1 MHHIGK
7 WFACTILVALH
18 AWAQVDGRLS
28 GTVVDP
34 TGASVPAAKV
44 SLYLPG
50 VKIAALTA
58 MTTSDGD
65 FDFAAVRPN
74 YYTLVVESA
83 GFAKYSQ
90 VEVKVDPARQVTLPP
105 IQLSLATSA
114 QTVEV
119 SGAVTGVDTTT
130 AEVVTTVSTTQI
142 ENLPVLDRQVSNL
155 FVLQAGV
162 AANGRA
168 NTVINGMRPTFTNL
182 FLEGVNIQDSVRT
195 NDLDYVPNKLTIAQV
210 SEFTVSTTNASP
222 TIGGA
227 ASSISLVIP
236 SGTNQYHG
244 SVYWYNRN
252 NFLGANDWF
261 NNMNGIARPFLN
273 LNQLGGTVGGPI
285 IKNKLFFYGNYEAYR
300 QRQTQPVTNTILTPT
315 ARQGILQYKVAGVV
329 QQFDVLKASGLQINP
344 FMQGLLSQVP
354 TTGNSNGRGD
364 GLNTTGYAFNAR
376 GDETRDNVT
385 LKGDYNLSP
394 KHVFSGSYVW
404 NRDIVDRPT
413 TGPFYTVI
421 PPIFNDNHDHFM
433 TASWR
438 WTPTA
443 NLTNELRGGFN
454 LSPGTFNNRQKLP
467 PYYVVGNTAVAAN
480 VATSTLLFSSPIESA
495 EVGEG
500 RNTNYYSIQDN
511 AQWIHSKHAVSFGFQ
526 MFQTRVGLFL
536 ANGTIPTYTLGI
548 STKSPYGFNAGSIP
562 GASST
567 DIATA
572 NNLLTT
578 LAGLVTSSSQTFNP
592 ATRTSGFVP
601 GAPAHNN
608 FSFNNYALYALDN
621 YKIMRRL
628 TLTIGLRW
636 DYFPP
641 VDETD
646 SLLIQPRLI
655 NNNPVTTLLGNATL
669 DFAGNSVGR
678 PLYKKDL
685 NNFAPNVALAWDVFG
700 NGRTSLRAG
709 YNIAYLNDN
718 ALNDVYNS
726 VASVNSGLTT
736 TRSLA
741 QLVATADA
749 PPPISTPP
757 FQVPTST
764 LDQFNQSP
772 SAPPAQGLMDPNLV
786 MPYVQQWTFGIE
798 HELKGFVFEG
808 RYVGNHVSK
817 IYRQIDFNQINV
829 NQGGFLQ
836 DFVRARNNGFLA
848 QSAGKGFVPAY
859 DPTISGSQQLTFFP
873 QLPAG
878 GALTNAT
885 VLADL
890 RSGEV
895 GTLAQLYQSNL
906 FFPSPGFSYFPN
918 PLALYSSALTNY
930 SNSTYNAVQFEVRKR
945 TKSGFQFQANYTFS
959 KALTDTFLQRGIE
972 ALLDNNNPGAEKAP
986 ANFNQTHA
994 FKLNHY
1000 YPLPFGPGQRFN
1012 PNNTVLRKVV
1022 EGWGLSG
1029 FWASY
1034 SGNPVAIYSARGTLN
1049 RAARSAYNTVD
1060 TNMTADQLRSL
1071 TGVFMTG
1078 NGPYWFNPAN
1088 IGPDTRGV
1096 APDGAAPF
1104 NGQVFFNPAP
1114 GTIGSLQRRILNAP
1128 WYNNY
1133 NFAVSKRTRITE
1145 RQSVELH
1152 VDFYNLFNHPNFFI
1166 NDQNVNNANFGKI
1179 TSQFTS
1185 IDGVG
1190 PRLIQFGLY
1199 YKF

>member
-1 MHHIGK
+1 MHHIAK
-7 WFACTILVALH
+7 LFVCAILVALH

-34 TGASVPAAKV
+34 TGASVPGAKA

-50 VKIAALTA
+50 VKTAALTTA
-58 MTTSDGD
+58 TTSDGN
-65 FDFAAVRPN
+65 FDFAAVRPD
-74 YYTLVVESA
+74 YYTLVIESA

-90 VEVKVDPARQVTLPP
+90 VDVKVDAARQTTLPP

-119 SGAVTGVDTTT
+119 SGSGTGVDTTT
-130 AEVVTTVSTTQI
+130 AEVATTVSTAQI
-142 ENLPVLDRQVSNL
+142 ANLPVLDRQVSNL

-162 AANGRA
+162 SANGRA

-182 FLEGVNIQDSVRT
+182 LVEGVNIQDSVRT
-195 NDLDYVPNKLTIAQV
+195 NDLDYVQNKLTVAQV
-210 SEFTVSTTNASP
+210 AEFTVSTTNTSP

-227 ASSISLVIP
+227 ASTISLLIP
-236 SGTNQYHG
+236 SGGNQYHG
-244 SVYWYNRN
+244 SLYWYNRN
-252 NFLGANDWF
+252 GFLSANDWF
-261 NNMNGIARPFLN
+261 NNKNGQARPFLN
-273 LNQLGGTVGGPI
+273 LNQPGGTIGGPI
-285 IKNKLFFYGNYEAYR
+285 FKDKLFFYANYEAFR
-300 QRQTQPVTNTILTPT
+300 QRQNTPVTNTILTPT
-315 ARQGILQYKVAGVV
+315 ARQGILQYKVGGVV
-329 QQFDVLKASGLQINP
+329 QQFDVLKAAGLQINP

-376 GDETRDNVT
+376 GNEDRDNVT
-385 LKGDYNLSP
+385 AKVDYNLST

-404 NRDIVDRPT
+404 NRDIVDRPDQ
-413 TGPFYTVI
+413 GPFYTVA
-421 PPIFNDNHDHFM
+421 PPIFNDNHVHFM
-433 TASWR
+433 SASWR

-454 LSPGTFNNRQKLP
+454 LAPGTFNNRQKLP
-467 PYYVVGNTAVAAN
+467 PYFVIGNTSVAAN
-480 VATSTLLFSSPIESA
+480 IATSSLLFSSPIESG

-500 RNTNYYSIQDN
+500 RNTNYYSLQDN
-511 AQWIHSKHAVSFGFQ
+511 AQWVHSKHTVSFGFQ
-526 MFQTRVGLFL
+526 MFQTRVGDFL
-536 ANGTIPTYTLGI
+536 LNGTIPTYTLGL

-578 LAGLVTSSSQTFNP
+578 LAGLVTSGTQTFNP
-592 ATRTSGFVP
+592 TTRTSGFVP
-601 GAPAHNN
+601 GAPSRNN
-608 FSFNNYALYALDN
+608 FTFNNYAAYALDN
-621 YKIMRRL
+621 YKILRRL
-628 TLTIGLRW
+628 TLTLGLRW

-641 VDETD
+641 VDESN
-646 SLLIQPRLI
+646 SLLIEPRLI
-655 NNNPVTTLLGNATL
+655 NNNPITTLLGNATL

-685 NNFAPNVALAWDVFG
+685 NNFAPNIALAWDVFG
-700 NGRTSLRAG
+700 DGRTSIRTG

-726 VASVNSGLTT
+726 VAAVNNGLTT
-736 TRSLA
+736 SRSLG

-749 PPPISTPP
+749 PPAISTPP
-757 FQVPTST
+757 FQVPTTT
-764 LDQFNQSP
+764 LDQFNLSP
-772 SAPPAQGLMDPNLV
+772 SSPPVEGIMDPNLV

-798 HELKGFVFEG
+798 HELKGFVLEG

-817 IYRQIDFNQINV
+817 IYRQIDFNQVNI
-829 NQGGFLQ
+829 NQGFLP
-836 DFVRARNNGFLA
+836 DFIRARTNGFLA
-848 QSAGKGFVPAY
+848 QAAGKGFVPAY
-859 DPTISGSQQLTFFP
+859 DPSIQGSQQLTFFP

-895 GTLAQLYQSNL
+895 GTLAQLYQSAQ
-906 FFPSPGFSYFPN
+906 FFPSAGFSYFPN
-918 PLALYSSALTNY
+918 PYLLYSSMLTNF
-930 SNSTYNAVQFEVRKR
+930 SNSTYNGLQLEVRKR

-1000 YPLPFGPGQRFN
+1000 YPLPFGPGQHFN
-1012 PNNTVLRKVV
+1012 PSNPILRRVA

-1029 FWASY
+1029 FLTSY

-1049 RAARSAYNTVD
+1049 RGARSAYNTVD
-1060 TNMTADQLRSL
+1060 TNMTLGQLQAL

-1088 IGPDTRGV
+1088 IGPDARGV

-1104 NGQVFFNPAP
+1104 AGQVFFNPPP
-1114 GTIGSLQRRILNAP
+1114 GTIGSLQRRVLNAP

-1133 NFAVSKRTRITE
+1133 NFAVSKIARLTE
-1145 RQSVELH
+1145 RQSLELH
-1152 VDFYNLFNHPNFFI
+1152 ADFYNLFNHPNFFI
-1166 NDQNVNNANFGKI
+1166 NDQNVNNANFGRI
-1179 TSQFTS
+1179 TQQFYS